1 MAMKFCPNCGD
12 KLENIKK
19 FCPNC
24 GESLAVEGSSVEDT
38 ATVVESNQGEQ
49 VHNVNYNAPVPA
61 KIGFGNDLKTDR
73 VIAYKRLMGIEPKA
87 DNVVVAESANMGRM
101 LISTAYAAM
110 TDKWFVLSFEKDGV
124 LFMGINK
131 LSRFNGKNIFI
142 PKESISEMD
151 YKNSVLRKVFSFK
164 TDGRKNKYYLS
175 PFLLT
180 CDFQKKNME
189 NLDSFI
195 AQY

>member
-12 KLENIKK
+12 RLENIKK

-61 KIGFGNDLKTDR
+61 KIGFGNDMKTDR
-73 VIAYKRLMGIEPKA
+73 VIAYKRAMGIEPTA

>member
-24 GESLAVEGSSVEDT
+24 GESLTMEDT
-38 ATVVESNQGEQ
+38 STVVESNQEEPI
-49 VHNVNYNAPVPA
+49 HNVNYNAPVPA
-61 KIGFGNDLKTDR
+61 KIGFGNDFKTDR
-73 VIAYKRLMGIEPKA
+73 VIAYKRAMGIEPTA
-87 DNVVVAESANMGRM
+87 DNVVVAEAANMGRM
-101 LISTAYAAM
+101 LISTAYAAI
-110 TDKWFVLSFEKDGV
+110 TDKWFILSFEEDGV

-131 LSRFNGKNIFI
+131 LSRFTGQNIFI
-142 PKESISEMD
+142 PKESISEMG

-175 PFLLT
+175 PFLLN

-189 NLDSFI
+189 KLDSFI

>member
-12 KLENIKK
+12 RLENIKK

-73 VIAYKRLMGIEPKA
+73 VIAYKRAMGIEPTA

>member
-1 MAMKFCPNCGD
+1 MALKFCPNCGD

-24 GESLAVEGSSVEDT
+24 GESLTMED
-38 ATVVESNQGEQ
+38 ASTVVESNQEEP

-61 KIGFGNDLKTDR
+61 KIGSGNDLKIDR
-73 VIAYKRLMGIEPKA
+73 VIAYKRAMGIKPTA
-87 DNVVVAESANMGRM
+87 DNVVVAEAANMGKM
-101 LISTAYAAM
+101 LISTAYAAI

-131 LSRFNGKNIFI
+131 LSRFNGQNLFI
-142 PKESISEMD
+142 PKASISEMG
-151 YKNSVLRKVFSFK
+151 YRSSVLRKVFSFK

-180 CDFQKKNME
+180 CDFQKRNME
-189 NLDSFI
+189 KLDSFI